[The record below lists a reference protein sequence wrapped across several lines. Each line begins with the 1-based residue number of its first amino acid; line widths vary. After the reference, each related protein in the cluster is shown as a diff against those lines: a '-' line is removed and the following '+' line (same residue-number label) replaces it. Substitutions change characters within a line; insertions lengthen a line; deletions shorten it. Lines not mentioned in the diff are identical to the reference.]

1 MRHRFYNAIIAL
13 SALAALA
20 LGSRAQPI
28 LTLERDDTVID
39 RSCTLR
45 IPPGLIIPDAN
56 NNGVVHITTPGVI
69 VRFERGSILR
79 GAPDDAT
86 PDTLTGHAIRV
97 DTADD
102 VQLENLDIRGFKLG
116 VIGDKC
122 DSLVIHQAAFSHMY
136 RQRLRSTPQAEDS
149 SDWLFPHH
157 NDHDEWATQHGGAI
171 FIKNAR
177 DLSLSR
183 VTVRESQNGIILS
196 RVHESDVFD
205 NDCSFLSGWGLA
217 LWRSTGNVI
226 SRNALDFCVRGHSE
240 GVYNRG
246 QDSAGL
252 LMFEQCSRNTIIEN
266 SITHGGD
273 GIFGFAGLEA
283 VNGEGAA
290 PTYDFTRKGCNDN
303 LFISNDLS
311 YAPAHGLEM
320 TFSFG
325 NKIVDNR
332 FVQNAICG
340 VWGGYSQETLILDNR
355 FEGNGGMAYGL
366 ERGGINI
373 EHGSANTI
381 ARNQFT
387 NNRCGVHLW
396 WDPHGEFAEKAWGK
410 ANYKGVAFNA
420 ILDNTF
426 TIDDH
431 QPFGELRPD
440 QKLIGVQLR
449 TDPGANH
456 PLQGLFVDT
465 SYVQNN
471 VTVAHASAIEI
482 DAAPTIKL
490 QRDAEVPTIQTPRAK
505 AIGDS
510 KPVGARAALAGRA
523 NIIMGE
529 WGPWDHAS
537 VLMRQRSKSGAEHV
551 YEVFGAKDV
560 RAEDAANQD
569 VSVSIRNVAASP
581 NGPARHEI
589 TVAAKPGVRAYRV
602 PVLIDGTSHEVSG
615 LLIGA
620 SWDARFF
627 SWENKPDPREQLD
640 AWRALSQGAGAT
652 SITLDALR
660 LDYGGRGPAQMPWAG
675 ANAANLPGREHFGM
689 IAKATL
695 PLPKGRWRFNVLS
708 DDGVRLRVNGATV
721 IENWTWHAPM
731 RDEGVIDLPQDQAC
745 KIEVEHFEIDGH
757 AVLTLEIE
765 PAPALPQA
773 PQ

>member
-1 MRHRFYNAIIAL
+1 MTHRFIIAL
-13 SALAALA
+13 SLLLALAPGIA
-20 LGSRAQPI
+20 RAQPL
-28 LTLERDDTVID
+28 LTLERDDTRID

-45 IPPGLIIPDAN
+45 IPPGLVIPDPN
-56 NNGVVHITTPGVI
+56 NNGVLHIAAPGVV
-69 VRFERGSILR
+69 VRFEKGSILR
-79 GAPDDAT
+79 GAPDDAA
-86 PDTLTGHAIRV
+86 PDSLAGTGIRIEN
-97 DTADD
+97 ADD
-102 VQLENLDIRGFKLG
+102 VQLETLDIRGFKVG

-122 DSLVIHQAAFSHMY
+122 DSLVIHQANFTHMY

-157 NDHDEWATQHGGAI
+157 NDNDEWATQHGGAI

-183 VTVRESQNGIILS
+183 ITVRESQNAIILS
-196 RVHESDVFD
+196 RVHDSDIFD

-217 LWRSTGNVI
+217 LWRSTGNII

-283 VNGEGAA
+283 VNAEGAPA
-290 PTYDFTRKGCNDN
+290 TFDSTRKGCNDN
-303 LFISNDLS
+303 LFIANDLS

-325 NKIVDNR
+325 NQIVDNR
-332 FVQNAICG
+332 FVENAICG

-381 ARNQFT
+381 ARNTFI

-396 WDPHGEFAEKAWGK
+396 WDPHGEFADKAWGK

-426 TIDDH
+426 TIDGA

-465 SYVQNN
+465 SYVQNQAN
-471 VTVAHASAIEI
+471 LSHANAVEI
-482 DAAPTIKL
+482 DATPTIQL
-490 QRDAEVPTIQTPRAK
+490 QRDGVMPTIQTPRAK
-505 AIGDS
+505 PIGEAR
-510 KPVGARAALAGRA
+510 PIGARAALAGRS

-537 VLMRQRSKSGAEHV
+537 ALLRVRSKSGAEHV

-560 RAEDAANQD
+560 RAESATNPG
-569 VSVSIRNVAASP
+569 VSVGVRNVDAGA

-589 TVAAKPGVRAYRV
+589 KIASDPGVRAYRV
-602 PVLIDGTSHEVSG
+602 PILIDGVSREVSG

-620 SWDARFF
+620 AWEARFF

-640 AWRALSQGAGAT
+640 AWRALAQGPGAALVH
-652 SITLDALR
+652 LDALR
-660 LDYGGRGPAQMPWAG
+660 LEYGGRGPAQMPFAG
-675 ANAANLPGREHFGM
+675 ANAANLPGRERFGM
-689 IAKATL
+689 IAKTKL
-695 PLPKGRWRFNVLS
+695 PLSKGRWRFNVLS
-708 DDGVRLRVNGATV
+708 DDGVRLRVNGASV
-721 IENWTWHAPM
+721 IENWTWHAPV
-731 RDEGVIDLPQDQAC
+731 RDEGIVDLPEDRAC
-745 KIEVEHFEIDGH
+745 EIEVEHFEIDGH
-757 AVLTLEIE
+757 AVLALEIE